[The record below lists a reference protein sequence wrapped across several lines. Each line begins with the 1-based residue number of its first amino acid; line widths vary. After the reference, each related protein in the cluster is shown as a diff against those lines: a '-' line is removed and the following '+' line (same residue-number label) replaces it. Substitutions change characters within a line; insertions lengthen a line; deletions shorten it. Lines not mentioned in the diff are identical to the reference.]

1 MLKYSNRPTVV
12 AAFISSLLSLQ
23 LGAPSNQALA
33 QGQTRTQGQG
43 QAQRQV
49 QGQVQ
54 RQVQGQGQVRAAIQP
69 LAAASILTAAQQA
82 AKYKEQGEAAYEA
95 KNFALAVSCYS
106 RALSLLPHD
115 AANSLADLY
124 YVRAMAHDVT
134 GQFERG
140 TADWQAARDNYAKA
154 LLGNKAGVNVEF
166 ATSYR
171 DELNELVH
179 WRATQS
185 PSSPDYCDSIH
196 CKRLAPGSV
205 LKVYISQS
213 KKTGFSPELRT
224 FIFQAMKLWCQFP
237 GSPIRMEL
245 WPTQYDSNIIVQ
257 RATADD
263 PMNIG
268 SAGQTTSNGREL
280 VSKSFVNLSA
290 PSYDEKDMTPRA
302 KEQLFNL
309 TLHETGHALGID
321 GHSPSGLDVMYFKSP
336 LIKLSDRD
344 ANTIR
349 KIYQ

>member
-1 MLKYSNRPTVV
+1 MR
-12 AAFISSLLSLQ
+12 LLRFPSITLYRT
-23 LGAPSNQALA
+23 LGKVLTTNLLFLLYLPAQAAPS
-33 QGQTRTQGQG
+33 QTTQPIP
-43 QAQRQV
+43 RQV
-49 QGQVQ
+49 RTASPQTVPATIPPQVS
-54 RQVQGQGQVRAAIQP
+54 A
-69 LAAASILTAAQQA
+69 LTAAQQA
-82 AKYKEQGEAAYEA
+82 AKYKELGEAAYEA
-95 KNFALAVSCYS
+95 KNYTLAVAYYTK
-106 RALSLLPHD
+106 ALSLLPHD
-115 AANSLADLY
+115 AAQNLADLY
-124 YVRAMAHDVT
+124 YVRAMANDVT
-134 GQFERG
+134 GQYQRA

-179 WRATQS
+179 WRAAQS

-196 CKRLAPGSV
+196 SKRLAPGSV

-213 KKTGFSPELRT
+213 KKAGFSPELRT
-224 FIFQAMKLWCQFP
+224 YIFQAMNLWCQFP

-245 WPTQYDSNIIVQ
+245 WPTQYDSNIVVQ

-268 SAGQTTSNGREL
+268 SAGQTSSYGREL
-280 VSKSFVNLSA
+280 VTKSFVNLSA
-290 PSYDEKDMTPRA
+290 PSYDSKDMTPRA

-309 TLHETGHALGID
+309 ALHETGHALGID

>member
-1 MLKYSNRPTVV
+1 VSDILKMLRFSHKAIAAAVV
-12 AAFISSLLSLQ
+12 TSSLLILQ
-23 LGAPSNQALA
+23 STALAEPNPATRTSPAQAPAQAL
-33 QGQTRTQGQG
+33 
-43 QAQRQV
+43 
-49 QGQVQ
+49 
-54 RQVQGQGQVRAAIQP
+54 
-69 LAAASILTAAQQA
+69 TATQQA
-82 AKYKEQGEAAYEA
+82 AKCKELGEAAYEA
-95 KNFALAVSCYS
+95 KNFPLAVAYYS
-106 RALSLLPHD
+106 KALSLLPHD

-124 YVRAMAHDVT
+124 YVRAMANDVA
-134 GQFERG
+134 GQYERG

-171 DELNELVH
+171 DELNALVH
-179 WRATQS
+179 WRATQN

-196 CKRLAPGSV
+196 SKRLAPGSV
-205 LKVYISQS
+205 LKVYISQA

-224 FIFQAMKLWCQFP
+224 YIFQAMSLWCQFP

-268 SAGQTTSNGREL
+268 SAGQTSSYGREL
-280 VSKSFVNLSA
+280 VTKSFVNLSA
-290 PSYDEKDMTPRA
+290 PSYDNKDMTPRA

-309 TLHETGHALGID
+309 ALHETGHALGID

>member
-1 MLKYSNRPTVV
+1 MAT
-12 AAFISSLLSLQ
+12 SSLLILQ
-23 LGAPSNQALA
+23 STVLAAPNPTTLQKSAQLRTVKPGATPAAPSPAPA
-33 QGQTRTQGQG
+33 PP
-43 QAQRQV
+43 QV
-49 QGQVQ
+49 
-54 RQVQGQGQVRAAIQP
+54 
-69 LAAASILTAAQQA
+69 LTATQQA

-95 KNFALAVSCYS
+95 KNFALAVACYS
-106 RALSLLPHD
+106 KALSLLPHD

-124 YVRAMAHDVT
+124 YVRAMANDVT
-134 GQFERG
+134 GQYQRG

-171 DELNELVH
+171 DELNELVQ
-179 WRATQS
+179 WRATQN

-196 CKRLAPGSV
+196 SKRLAPGSV
-205 LKVYISQS
+205 LKVYISQA

-224 FIFQAMKLWCQFP
+224 YIFQAMSLWCQFP

-268 SAGQTTSNGREL
+268 SAGQTSSYGREL
-280 VSKSFVNLSA
+280 VTKSFVNLSA
-290 PSYDEKDMTPRA
+290 PSYDNKDMTPRA

-309 TLHETGHALGID
+309 ALHETGHALGID

>member
-1 MLKYSNRPTVV
+1 MRSR
-12 AAFISSLLSLQ
+12 LQ
-23 LGAPSNQALA
+23 LLRFPSITLCSTLGIALTANLLCQLYLPAQAAPSQTTQPIAK
-33 QGQTRTQGQG
+33 QTRT
-43 QAQRQV
+43 ASPPAAPATVPPQV
-49 QGQVQ
+49 S
-54 RQVQGQGQVRAAIQP
+54 A
-69 LAAASILTAAQQA
+69 LTAAQQA

-95 KNFALAVSCYS
+95 KNYALAVACYS
-106 RALSLLPHD
+106 KALSLLPHD

-124 YVRAMAHDVT
+124 YVRAMANDVT
-134 GQFERG
+134 GQYQRAS
-140 TADWQAARDNYAKA
+140 ADWQAARDNYAKA
-154 LLGNKAGVNVEF
+154 LLGNQVGVNVTF

-171 DELNELVH
+171 DELTELLQ

-196 CKRLAPGSV
+196 TKRLAPGSV

-213 KKTGFSPELRT
+213 KKSGFSPELRT
-224 FIFQAMKLWCQFP
+224 YIFQAMNLWCQFP

-257 RATADD
+257 RASADD

-268 SAGQTTSNGREL
+268 SAGQTSSYGREL
-280 VSKSFVNLSA
+280 VTKSYVNLSA
-290 PSYDEKDMTPRA
+290 PSYDNKDMTPRA

-309 TLHETGHALGID
+309 ALHETGHALGID

-336 LIKLSDRD
+336 LLKLSDRD

>member
-1 MLKYSNRPTVV
+1 LR
-12 AAFISSLLSLQ
+12 SLRFPSITLYRT
-23 LGAPSNQALA
+23 LGKVLTTNLLFLLYLPAQAAPS
-33 QGQTRTQGQG
+33 QTTQPIP
-43 QAQRQV
+43 RQV
-49 QGQVQ
+49 RTASPQTVPATIPPQVS
-54 RQVQGQGQVRAAIQP
+54 A
-69 LAAASILTAAQQA
+69 LTAAQQA
-82 AKYKEQGEAAYEA
+82 AKYKELGEAAYEA
-95 KNFALAVSCYS
+95 KNYALAVAYYS
-106 RALSLLPHD
+106 KALSLLPHE

-124 YVRAMAHDVT
+124 YVRAMANDVT
-134 GQFERG
+134 GQYQRAS
-140 TADWQAARDNYAKA
+140 ADWQAARDNYAKA
-154 LLGNKAGVNVEF
+154 LIGNQAGVNVTF

-171 DELNELVH
+171 DELTELLQ

-196 CKRLAPGSV
+196 TKRLAPGSV
-205 LKVYISQS
+205 LKVHISQS
-213 KKTGFSPELRT
+213 KKNGFSPELRT
-224 FIFQAMKLWCQFP
+224 YIFQAMNLWCQFP

-257 RATADD
+257 RASADD

-268 SAGQTTSNGREL
+268 SAGQTSSYGREL
-280 VSKSFVNLSA
+280 VTKSFVNLSA
-290 PSYDEKDMTPRA
+290 PSYDSKDMTPRA

-309 TLHETGHALGID
+309 ALHETGHALGID

>member
-1 MLKYSNRPTVV
+1 MRSHLR
-12 AAFISSLLSLQ
+12 SLRFPSITLYRT
-23 LGAPSNQALA
+23 LGKVLTTNLLFLLYLPAQAAPS
-33 QGQTRTQGQG
+33 QTTQPIP
-43 QAQRQV
+43 RQV
-49 QGQVQ
+49 RTASPQTVPATIPPQVS
-54 RQVQGQGQVRAAIQP
+54 A
-69 LAAASILTAAQQA
+69 LTAAQQA
-82 AKYKEQGEAAYEA
+82 AKYKELGEAAYEA
-95 KNFALAVSCYS
+95 KNYALAVAYYS
-106 RALSLLPHD
+106 KALSLLPHE

-124 YVRAMAHDVT
+124 YVRAMANDVT
-134 GQFERG
+134 GQYQRAS
-140 TADWQAARDNYAKA
+140 ADWQAARDNYAKA
-154 LLGNKAGVNVEF
+154 LIGNQAGVNVTF

-171 DELNELVH
+171 DELTELLQ

-196 CKRLAPGSV
+196 TKRLAPGSV
-205 LKVYISQS
+205 LKVHISQS
-213 KKTGFSPELRT
+213 KKNGFSPELRT
-224 FIFQAMKLWCQFP
+224 YIFQAMNLWCQFP

-257 RATADD
+257 RASADD

-268 SAGQTTSNGREL
+268 SAGQTSSYGREL
-280 VSKSFVNLSA
+280 VTKSFVNLSA
-290 PSYDEKDMTPRA
+290 PSYDSKDMTPRA

-309 TLHETGHALGID
+309 ALHETGHALGID